1 MRWKEKMMQ
10 PFDLY
15 EVSKIRAYLM
25 GIATLWVTF
34 YHCKYINLFS
44 SALLTKT
51 RLLGIITRI
60 EAIGNCAV
68 DLFFFLSGLGLY
80 FSYTQLLENEAHP
93 LKTFYRRRY
102 RRILPT
108 ILIVTILTYG
118 LIEVEDLANWA
129 GYVFLYG
136 FWAPT
141 LGRGNFWY
149 FSAIVVFYLVFPLI
163 HRAIR
168 GNRGMLN
175 AAAIILGSVTVS
187 LIVSMKAEHYFYTG
201 CILALTRIP
210 VFVLGAYMGKLCI
223 RHQKI
228 PVLIPILAIPVAVG
242 LIILINDIPSLSQSY
257 VRFYEFSVLVFCIAL
272 GHAFVFS
279 KFNRRGFLSKVIMLI
294 GSYSMEIY
302 LLFESVYNN
311 GIQLFNSPDEAGL
324 VYALTAFA
332 ATLVLAIL
340 LRFVA
345 NQLTRGFDAQD
356 GGSTR
361 EKGGITS

>member
-1 MRWKEKMMQ
+1 MRWKEKLMR

-15 EVSKIRAYLM
+15 EVSRIRPYLM
-25 GIATLWVTF
+25 GVATLWVTL
-34 YHCKYINLFS
+34 YHCKYLNLFS
-44 SALLTKT
+44 SVFLTKT

-60 EAIGNCAV
+60 VAIGNCAV

-80 FSYTQLLENEAHP
+80 FSYTHLLEEDAHP
-93 LKTFYRRRY
+93 LKTFYQRRY

-149 FSAIVVFYLVFPLI
+149 FSAIIVFYLVFPLI

-168 GNRGMLN
+168 GTRGMIN
-175 AAAIILGSVTVS
+175 AAGIILASVVAS
-187 LIVSMKAEHYFYTG
+187 LIVSMYAEHYFYTG
-201 CILALTRIP
+201 GILALTRIP
-210 VFVLGAYMGKLCI
+210 VFVLGACMGKLCA

-228 PVLIPILAIPVAVG
+228 PVLIPLLAIPAAVG
-242 LIILINDIPSLSQSY
+242 LVVLINDVPSLSQSY
-257 VRFYEFSVLVFCIAL
+257 VRFYEFSVLVPSAVL
-272 GHAFVFS
+272 GNAYVFS
-279 KFNRRGFLSKVIMLI
+279 KFRKRGFLSKAIMLI
-294 GSYSMEIY
+294 GAYSMEIY
-302 LLFESVYNN
+302 LIFESIYNHGVYL
-311 GIQLFNSPDEAGL
+311 INSPDETGM
-324 VYALTAFA
+324 VYALTVFT

-340 LRFVA
+340 LKTVV
-345 NQLTRGFDAQD
+345 NQLNRVFDAQAD
-356 GGSTR
+356 QTAHRKEGTV
-361 EKGGITS
+361 E

>member
-1 MRWKEKMMQ
+1 MRWKKNLMQ

-15 EVSKIRAYLM
+15 DVSRIRAYLM

-44 SALLTKT
+44 SVFLTKT
-51 RLLGIITRI
+51 RILGIITRI

-80 FSYTQLLENEAHP
+80 FSYTHLLENEAHP
-93 LKTFYRRRY
+93 LKSFYQRRF

-108 ILIVTILTYG
+108 ILIVTVLTYG
-118 LIEVEDLANWA
+118 MMEVEDLANWA

-136 FWAPT
+136 FWVPA

-149 FSAIVVFYLVFPLI
+149 FSVIVVFYLLFPLI
-163 HRAIR
+163 YRAIR
-168 GNRGMLN
+168 GKRGIVN
-175 AAAIILGSVTVS
+175 ASAIILASVAIS
-187 LIVSMKAEHYFYTG
+187 IFVSMQAEHYFYTG
-201 CILALTRIP
+201 CILAITRIP
-210 VFVLGAYMGKLCI
+210 VFVLGTYIGKLCI

-228 PVLIPILAIPVAVG
+228 PVAIPMLAIPVAIG
-242 LIILINDIPSLSQSY
+242 LVVLINDLPSLSESY
-257 VRFYEFSVLVFCIAL
+257 VRFYEYSVLVPCIVL
-272 GHAFVFS
+272 GHAFIFS
-279 KFNRRGFLSKVIMLI
+279 KFNRTGFLSKMIMLI

-311 GIQLFNSPDEAGL
+311 GTHLFISPDETGL

-332 ATLVLAIL
+332 ATLVLAVL
-340 LRFVA
+340 LKFVA
-345 NQLTRGFDAQD
+345 NQLTIGFNAQS
-356 GGSTR
+356 GKSNR
-361 EKGGITS
+361 EKEGTAS